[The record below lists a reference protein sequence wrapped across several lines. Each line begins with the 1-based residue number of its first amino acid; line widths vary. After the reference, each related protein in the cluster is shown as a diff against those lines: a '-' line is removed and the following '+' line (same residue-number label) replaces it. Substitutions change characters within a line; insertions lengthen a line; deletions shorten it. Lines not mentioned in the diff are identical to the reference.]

1 MNYSTQPDVLSSSA
15 HTYGLQR
22 GVHCQV
28 AVPPTLGAPLTT
40 ASACPSGPAGDGAD
54 TSGPPHAHPGA
65 PPDRHVHAREVSWG
79 SQERGFDVLLL
90 TFLFLSFLL
99 SSFLCFSFLYTLP
112 LSFISPHI
120 ATSFFLHSQF
130 LIKMYSFIIHI

>member
-1 MNYSTQPDVLSSSA
+1 MIREENNYDHSCLCLV
-15 HTYGLQR
+15 
-22 GVHCQV
+22 
-28 AVPPTLGAPLTT
+28 
-40 ASACPSGPAGDGAD
+40 
-54 TSGPPHAHPGA
+54 
-65 PPDRHVHAREVSWG
+65 
-79 SQERGFDVLLL
+79 FDVLLL